1 MPLFEISDSGME
13 RHSAASLAD
22 LGLRERQDLQRLL
35 RDDIGVLDQ
44 NLLVISEEF
53 GNWEDARRR
62 IDLLA
67 INKEARLVV
76 IELKRTEDGGHMDL
90 QALRYAAMVAPMVFD
105 DVVAAYEKFLAHTHP
120 DEELDARHKLSLF
133 LGQDD
138 EEADILSDVRI
149 VLVSGDFGREI
160 TTTVLWLNQ
169 FEGMDIRCV
178 RLVPYEVSDKVLLD
192 IQQIVPLPE
201 AEDYQVRV
209 RRKDQ
214 ERERSRTDGR
224 DFTRYHVVVDDR
236 ALPDENKRKAVR
248 TMVASLIERDCPAE
262 RMAEILGPRKFRGID
277 GEITDPD
284 EIVAPVEAA
293 YPRFRFD
300 PGRWYVDE
308 PFHQDGRTWLLTK
321 MWGRETEQM
330 LEELSAAFPGSGV
343 TYRRAASA

>member
-1 MPLFEISDSGME
+1 MPLFEISDSGMA

-44 NLLVISEEF
+44 SLMVISEEF

-67 INKEARLVV
+67 LDKEGRLVV

-90 QALRYAAMVAPMVFD
+90 QALRYAAMVSPMVFD
-105 DVVAAYEKFLAHTHP
+105 DVVAAYEKFLTRNHP
-120 DEELDARHKLSLF
+120 DEDLDARHQLISF

-138 EEADILSDVRI
+138 EEPEISSDVRI

-160 TTTVLWLNQ
+160 TTAVLWLNQ
-169 FEGMDIRCV
+169 FEGMDIRCI
-178 RLVPYEVSDKVLLD
+178 RLVPYQVSGKVLLD

-214 ERERSRTDGR
+214 ERARSRTDGR
-224 DFTRYHVVVDDR
+224 DFTRYHIVIDGKQ
-236 ALPDENKRKAVR
+236 LPDENKRKAVR
-248 TMVASLIERDCPAE
+248 TMVARLIERDCSAE
-262 RMAEILGPRKFRGID
+262 KVADVLGERKFRGID
-277 GEITDPD
+277 GELTDPG
-284 EIVAPVEAA
+284 EMIAPVEAA

-330 LEELSAAFPGSGV
+330 LDDLTATFPDSGV
-343 TYRRAASA
+343 TYIRAASS

>member
-13 RHSAASLAD
+13 RHSAASLTE

-44 NLLVISEEF
+44 NLMVISEEF

-67 INKEARLVV
+67 LDKEGRLVV

-90 QALRYAAMVAPMVFD
+90 QALRYAAMVSPMVFD
-105 DVVAAYEKFLAHTHP
+105 DIVGAYEKFLARIDP
-120 DEELDARHKLSLF
+120 DGDSDARHELISF
-133 LGQDD
+133 LGQD
-138 EEADILSDVRI
+138 EADPEISSDVRI

-178 RLVPYEVSDKVLLD
+178 RLVPYQVSGKVLLD

-224 DFTRYHVVVDDR
+224 GFTRYHIVIDGKQL
-236 ALPDENKRKAVR
+236 ADENKRKAVR
-248 TMVASLIERDCPAE
+248 TMVARLIERGCPAE
-262 RMAEILGPRKFRGID
+262 KIAAVLGERKFRGVD
-277 GEITDPD
+277 GELTEPKEMIG
-284 EIVAPVEAA
+284 PVEAA

-308 PFHQDGRTWLLTK
+308 PFHQHGQTWLLTK

-330 LEELSAAFPGSGV
+330 LDDLTAAFPDSGV
-343 TYRRAASA
+343 TYTRAVSS